1 MRMNIT
7 KDLKVR
13 DNGLWKN
20 TTSKREKNSN
30 GGTRMSTRG
39 QGGSKRERHEKEAYR
54 KPL

>member
-7 KDLKVR
+7 KDLEVR

-20 TTSKREKNSN
+20 ITSKREN

-39 QGGSKRERHEKEAYR
+39 QGGSKRERHKKEAYR